1 MNIVYADTKPNSNLA
16 PQKKNF
22 YSPEG
27 STRMVWLKLGIR
39 GHVSPSPVI
48 RRRLRKG
55 SYLMQT
61 MAYPVPSTLSP
72 PFLETQVP

>member
-1 MNIVYADTKPNSNLA
+1 MNVVYADTKPTQIWHHRKRTFIA
-16 PQKKNF
+16 QK
-22 YSPEG
+22 G
-27 STRMVWLKLGIR
+27 AQGWVWLKLGIR
-39 GHVSPSPVI
+39 GPVSPSPVI
-48 RRRLRKG
+48 RRLRKG